1 MSAILDL
8 QKSILRQSSLASNI
22 LHYVYLIASKSDA
35 DELKKWCD
43 LEINGYFKSSDNEV
57 PHYRWFKGELLARN
71 VNTGEIFSFPFV
83 LKDSIR
89 ILRDSIIKLE
99 NYNYDE
105 KGKLYISIDLKKEK
119 EIRNKYEISD
129 EYTVFIS
136 INKDDVLNA
145 IYLIKTKCLEFSCDL
160 ERLGVVGEDWD
171 FSDDEVQNITNYH
184 IGTVQNMANHGTNS
198 TIIQN
203 TEFNRFPK

>member
-1 MSAILDL
+1 MSVILDL
-8 QKSILRQSSLASNI
+8 QKTILRESSLTSNI
-22 LHYVYLIASKSDA
+22 LHYIYLIALKSDA

-105 KGKLYISIDLKKEK
+105 KGKLYISIDLKKEH
-119 EIRNKYEISD
+119 EIRNKYNISD

-145 IYLIKTKCLEFSCDL
+145 IYLIKTKCLEISCDL
-160 ERLGVVGEDWD
+160 ERLDVVGEDWD
-171 FSDDEVQNITNYH
+171 FDTTEIQNIINYH
-184 IGTVQNMANHGTNS
+184 IETVQNMANHSNNS
-198 TIIQN
+198 TIMQSN
-203 TEFNRFPK
+203 EFKPLPK

>member
-8 QKSILRQSSLASNI
+8 QKTILRKSSVTSNI
-22 LHYVYLIASKSDA
+22 LHYVYLIALKSNAED
-35 DELKKWCD
+35 LKKWCSQ
-43 LEINGYFKSSDNEV
+43 EINGYFKSTDEEV
-57 PHYRWFKGELLARN
+57 PYYRWFKGELLARN
-71 VNTGEIFSFPFV
+71 VNTGKIFSFRFV
-83 LKDSIR
+83 WQDSIR
-89 ILRDSIIKLE
+89 ILKDSIIKLE

-105 KGKLYISIDLKKEK
+105 KGKLYISIELEKEK
-119 EIRNKYEISD
+119 KIRNKYKISD
-129 EYTVFIS
+129 EYTVFI
-136 INKDDVLNA
+136 INKDDILNA

-184 IGTVQNMANHGTNS
+184 IETVQNMANHGTSS

-203 TEFNRFPK
+203 TEFNPFPK